1 VGKRI
6 AAGASLSHIQDT
18 LELPK
23 YGDRARDGEHLDL
36 DIESA

>member
-6 AAGASLSHIQDT
+6 AAGESLSHIQDT
-18 LELPK
+18 LELPN
-23 YGDRARDGEHLDL
+23 GDRARDGEHFDL